1 MKTLV
6 FVVFFMCSVGVLAQ
20 SALDGTWRV
29 DLQSGQFAGK
39 PLVQSLQNGEFRCD
53 TCVPKISVKADGQDH
68 ERKGDPYADTISA
81 REINDHSIE
90 TVAKKGGKV
99 VGKDID
105 TASDDGNTLTSKWSF
120 VSETGQTGN
129 GKTVSKRVGAAP
141 AGANKTSG
149 SWQQQRLENASES
162 IMTVTFKASDD
173 GLSMSNQVGA
183 SYTAK
188 FDGKEYPYKGD
199 PGITSVVLKKI
210 DKNTVEE
217 TDKRNGKTITVVR
230 IAVLPDGKTLTF
242 DGEDKLAG
250 QTFKW
255 TAKKE

>member
-6 FVVFFMCSVGVLAQ
+6 FLVFLMVPIGVLAQ

-39 PLVQSLQNGEFRCD
+39 PTVQSLQSGIYRCD
-53 TCVPKISVKADGQDH
+53 TCVPKIDVKADGQEH
-68 ERKGDPYADTISA
+68 ERKGDPYADTISV

-90 TVAKKGGKV
+90 TVVKKGGKV
-99 VGKDID
+99 VGKDTD
-105 TASDDGNTLTSKWSF
+105 TASDDGNTLTSEWSF
-120 VSETGQTGN
+120 VSEAGQTGG
-129 GKTVSKRVGAAP
+129 GKTVSKRVGPAAG
-141 AGANKTSG
+141 GANKISG
-149 SWQQQRLENASES
+149 SWQQEKLENASES
-162 IMTVTFKASDD
+162 IMTLTFKATDD

-183 SYTAK
+183 SYAAK
-188 FDGKEYPYKGD
+188 FDGKDYPYKGD
-199 PGITSVVLKKI
+199 PGITSVTLKKI

-217 TDKRNGKTITVVR
+217 TDKRNGKAITVVR
-230 IAVLPDGKTLTF
+230 ISVSDDGKTMHF